1 MKGDGDVFE
10 PTRNISRGK
19 MLYELDGAMLSL
31 SRQTTLASG
40 PRGGYQVQRELERS
54 TICLW

>member
-19 MLYELDGAMLSL
+19 MLYEMDGAMLSL
-31 SRQTTLASG
+31 SRHTTLTPR
-40 PRGGYQVQRELERS
+40 PRGEYQVQSELERS
-54 TICLW
+54 TIRLL